1 MPPPILN
8 TSAEEF
14 PIHHDAVARDL
25 SPPKVCQ
32 STSAPLTC
40 AVTFNLMPQRDRR
53 IQEAL
58 EKNDGVSRLFLD
70 LCDTYKLL

>member
-1 MPPPILN
+1 MKILFCEPYDFSLLN
-8 TSAEEF
+8 TSTEEF
-14 PIHHDAVARDL
+14 PIQNDAVVRDL

-40 AVTFNLMPQRDRR
+40 ALTFNLMPQRDRR

-58 EKNDGVSRLFLD
+58 AKMMEFLD
-70 LCDTYKLL
+70 SS